1 MRSLKPYL
9 WAISKILNW
18 VFTRIVALIFG
29 IFPVNSLL
37 FLYGSD
43 NFWDFLHHKKPKTI
57 VFGLLCYLGSIISPV
72 DGFI

>member
-43 NFWDFLHHKKPKTI
+43 NSWDFLHHFLAIGSDMNQKK
-57 VFGLLCYLGSIISPV
+57 VGNLSILSLAIW
-72 DGFI
+72 